1 MWDFI
6 IVGGGITGLAIGAL
20 LAHDRK
26 KVLVLEKTG
35 KLGGRAQIWEKDGF
49 TVDYGIHG
57 IRYGPKSAISKTCR
71 ELGVEIPYVSLGP
84 SYVKDED
91 GKVKIFPTGPV
102 GFLRSEMFTFMERL
116 NVFRVMLRV
125 RRKSFETFKNL
136 SVKESL
142 DEEGIK
148 GGMRRYLHL
157 VSASMMV
164 CPFIEKTSIREML
177 VNLQKVLRKRISVMY
192 PLHGWKPIYD
202 LLTSTIKNSGEIR
215 LQSKVDSVDIEKGA
229 VRGVHI
235 GKDFIEGKEVVV
247 SVPCQEYFGAPAVL
261 QRRMRLWR
269 KDGSALLDE
278 KLFPTEFVKMC
289 KSMIPSSGVSIDYGL
304 SRRVSSSD
312 GLWYFWSPMSFGM
325 FTSNLCPELAPPGKQ
340 LLTWFYPTT
349 LEDMQDPQRA
359 KASEEE
365 LERAIYETFP
375 GIQDAIEWRRA
386 IHLKTVNGAQVNV
399 NQTRDR
405 RPGFRAPGIQGLY
418 FVGDSTGASGAGGD
432 IGHESVHECYKAIT
446 S

>member
-1 MWDFI
+1 MLDFI
-6 IVGGGITGLAIGAL
+6 IVGGGITGLSIGAL

-26 KVLVLEKTG
+26 KVLILERTG

-57 IRYGPKSAISKTCR
+57 IRYGPKSAISRTCR
-71 ELGVEIPYVSLGP
+71 KLGVEIPYVPLGR
-84 SYVKDED
+84 SYVRDED
-91 GKVKIFPTGPV
+91 GKIKIFPTGPID
-102 GFLRSEMFTFMERL
+102 FIRSEMFTFMERL
-116 NVFRVMLRV
+116 SVLKVSLRV
-125 RRKSFETFKNL
+125 RRRSFETFKNL

-177 VNLQKVLRKRISVMY
+177 VNLQKVLRRRISVMY
-192 PLHGWKPIYD
+192 PLHGWKPIFD
-202 LLTSTIKNSGEIR
+202 LLIRTIMRSGEIR

-235 GKDFIEGKEVVV
+235 GNDFIEGKSVIV
-247 SVPCQEYFGAPAVL
+247 SVPCQEYFG
-261 QRRMRLWR
+261 RE
-269 KDGSALLDE
+269 DGSSLLDE
-278 KLFPTEFVKMC
+278 KLFPQEFVKMC

-304 SRRVSSSD
+304 SRRVSSSE

-325 FTSNLCPELAPPGKQ
+325 FTSNLCPELSPPGKQ

-359 KASEEE
+359 KSREEE
-365 LERAIYETFP
+365 LERAIFETFP
-375 GIQDAIEWRRA
+375 GIQEAIEWRRA
-386 IHLKTVNGAQVNV
+386 IHLKMVNGAQVNV

-405 RPGFRAPGIQGLY
+405 RPGFKASGIQGLY